1 VKFLVTGSAGFIGF
15 HLAQRLLNEG
25 HVVTGF
31 DAFTP
36 YYDVSL
42 KRRRQTILERYPRF
56 NSVPAGLEDAP
67 ALRSAA
73 MSAEPD
79 VIVHLAAQAGVRYSA
94 ENPNA
99 YLHANIL
106 GSWNLLEIARVLAPK
121 HLLLASTSSVYGAST
136 RVPFAESNPAAEPL
150 SLYAA
155 TKLAM
160 EALGHSQA
168 HLHGIPTT
176 VLRFFTVYGPWGRPD
191 MALFKFIDA
200 ILKDRAIQIYGH
212 GRMQRDFTYI
222 DDVIEAVIRLVDIAP
237 AEENRIQ
244 MPDVADTLSTT
255 APYRV
260 VNIGGGRPVDLLE
273 FIGAIERT
281 LGKTAKR
288 EMLPMQPGDVP
299 TTFADT
305 RLLEALT
312 GFRPGTTVDSGVRA
326 FADWYR
332 ANIPKATIP

>member
-1 VKFLVTGSAGFIGF
+1 
-15 HLAQRLLNEG
+15 
-25 HVVTGF
+25 
-31 DAFTP
+31 
-36 YYDVSL
+36 
-42 KRRRQTILERYPRF
+42 
-56 NSVPAGLEDAP
+56 
-67 ALRSAA
+67 
-73 MSAEPD
+73 
-79 VIVHLAAQAGVRYSA
+79 
-94 ENPNA
+94 
-99 YLHANIL
+99 
-106 GSWNLLEIARVLAPK
+106 
-121 HLLLASTSSVYGAST
+121 
-136 RVPFAESNPAAEPL
+136 
-150 SLYAA
+150 
-155 TKLAM
+155 
-160 EALGHSQA
+160 
-168 HLHGIPTT
+168 
-176 VLRFFTVYGPWGRPD
+176 

-200 ILKDRAIQIYGH
+200 ILNDRAIQIYGH
-212 GRMQRDFTYI
+212 GRMQRDFTYV

-332 ANIPKATIP
+332 ANISKATIP